1 MFTGLIEHVGA
12 VTAIQPRQ
20 GGVRLAV
27 ALGPVAEGTRLGD
40 SIAVSGSCL
49 TVVSLTGDV
58 AEFDVSDETRRK
70 TSVGGWSVGRAVNL
84 ERALKLGDR
93 LGGHLVSGHVDGL
106 GRLVD
111 RRPDGGSERFTIA
124 LPEDRSVRVV
134 EKGSVAVDGISLTT
148 WNCLGGRFSIAV
160 IPHTLAHT
168 TLRDLRSGQPVNLEQ
183 DPLGRWVE
191 SLAAP
196 WR

>member
-70 TSVGGWSVGRAVNL
+70 TSVGAWSVGRAVNL

-124 LPEDRSVRVV
+124 LPADRSVRVV

-148 WNCLGGRFSIAV
+148 WNCLGGRFSVAV

>member
-1 MFTGLIEHVGA
+1 MFTGLIEHVGG
-12 VTAIQPRQ
+12 VTALQVRQ

-27 ALGPVAEGTRLGD
+27 SLGPVAEGTRLGD

-49 TVVSLTGDV
+49 TVVSLVGDV

-70 TSVGGWSVGRAVNL
+70 TSVGGWGVGRAVNL

-93 LGGHLVSGHVDGL
+93 LGGHLVSGHVDGI

-148 WNCLGGRFSIAV
+148 WNCQAGRFSVAV

>member
-70 TSVGGWSVGRAVNL
+70 TSVGAWSVGRAVNL

-124 LPEDRSVRVV
+124 LPADHSVRVV

-148 WNCLGGRFSIAV
+148 WNCLGGRFSVAV